1 MFNSQVGLDIGSS
14 HVRAVECVSN
24 KKTRIG
30 KITKAAEVQLP
41 RGAVAAGEIHDT
53 EAVSQALV
61 MLWKEGRFSKT
72 RICAGVSG
80 ENTLVRQ
87 VELPW
92 EKPDLFRS
100 ALPLRLGNELPVEPF
115 AVALDYYPIR
125 ERIFKSVLMQEAL
138 VAGALNATVMK
149 IEKSTKAAKLLL
161 RKVDYIPYA
170 LLRTSQSYRAAHPDI
185 DASEEYDS
193 ESTEG
198 QVIVNVGSNIT
209 EVIVH
214 RGDLPLFIRTTV
226 VGSDA
231 VTKAL
236 SEKLGIPLPA
246 ADRLKEALGLQS
258 LGQTVDLEQVLQ
270 ETRVSP
276 SLVRP
281 SQQII
286 NVMASALV
294 QNVRDTVEYYLNLSN
309 DVYAINHVSLMGG
322 GSLLTGYQERL
333 QGELNAPVHM
343 VNPLHAFGVK
353 QVQEDEKYYNGVDYC
368 TAYGLA
374 VKI

>member
-14 HVRAVECVSN
+14 HVRAVECVSK
-24 KKTRIG
+24 KKTRMG
-30 KITKAAEVQLP
+30 KINKAAEVQLP
-41 RGAVAAGEIHDT
+41 RGAVVAGEIHDT
-53 EAVSQALV
+53 EAVAQALV

-100 ALPLRLGNELPVEPF
+100 ALPLRLGNELPVDPF
-115 AVALDYYPIR
+115 AVALDYYPIK
-125 ERIFKSVLMQEAL
+125 ERIFKNVLMQEAL
-138 VAGALNATVMK
+138 VAGALNSTVMK
-149 IEKSTKAAKLLL
+149 IEKSTKTAKLLL
-161 RKVDYIPYA
+161 RKVDYVPYA
-170 LLRTSQSYRAAHPDI
+170 LLRTSQSYRIAHPEI
-185 DASEEYDS
+185 DADDQNP

-209 EVIVH
+209 EVIIH
-214 RGDLPLFIRTTV
+214 RGDLPLFIRSTV

-246 ADRLKEALGLQS
+246 ADKLKETLGLQS
-258 LGQTVDLEQVLQ
+258 LGQTVDLANVLQ
-270 ETRVSP
+270 ETKVSP

-281 SQQII
+281 AQQII

-309 DVYAINHVSLMGG
+309 EVYAINHISLMGG

-353 QVQEDEKYYNGVDYC
+353 KVQEDERYYNGVDYC